1 MTDPKSPYCDARLL
15 LDNLPLLIR
24 EARRRRGL
32 SMRGVGREIG
42 ESFATVSRAEAG
54 RNLQLC
60 SALSLLAFVEQAM
73 GNDRRY
79 WTAEGLRRLQEEESS
94 YPAAPSQQEG
104 EDR

>member
-1 MTDPKSPYCDARLL
+1 MARKVAKVTDPKSPYCDARLL

-32 SMRGVGREIG
+32 SQRGVGREIG

-79 WTAEGLRRLQEEESS
+79 WTAEGLQKLQEEEES
-94 YPAAPSQQEG
+94 
-104 EDR
+104 